1 MFKMEIGADVK
12 RDNWAGA
19 ADNNNVTAQREKQ
32 TPASVLTPEARQQTE
47 NHGEKTRLLSKDKG
61 FPEKYEQ
68 LLKRHHVGAEL
79 GRQRGRKTFSPGG
92 GKKIV

>member
-32 TPASVLTPEARQQTE
+32 TPASVLTPEARQQTDRE
-47 NHGEKTRLLSKDKG
+47 PRRKDKAS
-61 FPEKYEQ
+61 FQ
-68 LLKRHHVGAEL
+68 
-79 GRQRGRKTFSPGG
+79 RQRIS
-92 GKKIV
+92 